1 MSPGLDINSFPAG
14 FSFYLNNRFLEAVL
28 LFTAFSRECSEL
40 GSVCGLYVHKLLD
53 NFHIL
58 KEWGAALPD
67 SSISL
72 EAAEDLED
80 FLVLEPGSRS
90 RSHRQET
97 SSPKSSSS
105 TASFQVKLHIS
116 YVLRKWCHWVIKSWS
131 TGNNTRLLNDY
142 NRYDVRTL
150 QTLPFPP
157 ATLPPSS
164 PLTSSSSEDQFVLRM
179 VWPGSHTP
187 SINC

>member
-1 MSPGLDINSFPAG
+1 MIKLQLINIIVININSFIPGFPSSLNLDHEMSPGLDINSFPAG
-14 FSFYLNNRFLEAVL
+14 FSFYLNNRFLEAVI
-28 LFTAFSRECSEL
+28 LFTVSSRECSEL

-105 TASFQVKLHIS
+105 TASFQVKLHI
-116 YVLRKWCHWVIKSWS
+116 
-131 TGNNTRLLNDY
+131 
-142 NRYDVRTL
+142 
-150 QTLPFPP
+150 
-157 ATLPPSS
+157 
-164 PLTSSSSEDQFVLRM
+164 
-179 VWPGSHTP
+179 
-187 SINC
+187 